1 MVESGAIRF
10 SRDVALTLGARIFI
24 AGGSLLTGV
33 IIART
38 LGAESVGI
46 LASLSVLTVLAV
58 TFGGFGLPSAITFIV
73 ARQNNRLKRV
83 VLYAVLLAF
92 VIGGMLAAAIAAL
105 ANFRPGLFG
114 SVPVI
119 LVVITVC
126 VIPFHLVSMFCLAAL
141 LGLRRMEIYNLLD
154 MLPPLLLVINPMIVL
169 IVLRLGVFELVVVNS
184 VSLLI
189 LSLFVLVMLIRTAQD
204 QTYGGWQFESGLL
217 KEMFRLG
224 SRFYFAMAASIVVF
238 RADLLIVN
246 YFRDPS
252 EAGVYAV
259 STQVGTLLMLI
270 PTVISTVLF
279 PKASEAG
286 ESSAEMT
293 SRVTRHASLIM
304 LLVCLAAVPLAFL
317 LPLIFGRAFSG
328 ATVQV
333 LILLPGVFLCG
344 IETVQVQYFSGIGLP
359 RMIPFFWGVVMMF
372 SFILDLALVPF
383 YGANGAAAVSSVSYS
398 LIFVLVAIYFRSKT
412 GIPFARTLFV
422 DGSELRDLL
431 NLRRHYSVASGG
443 GR

>member
-1 MVESGAIRF
+1 MAESGVIRF

-24 AGGSLLTGV
+24 ACGSLLTGV

-73 ARQNNRLKRV
+73 ARQNNRLRRV
-83 VLYAVLLAF
+83 VTNAVVLAF
-92 VIGGMLAAAIAAL
+92 VIGCLFAGVIAAL
-105 ANFRPGLFG
+105 ANVRPGLFG
-114 SVPVI
+114 GVPVI
-119 LVVITVC
+119 LVIITAC
-126 VIPFHLVSMFCLAAL
+126 VLPFHLVSMFCLAAL
-141 LGLRRMEIYNLLD
+141 LGLRRMGTYNLLD
-154 MLPPLLLVINPMIVL
+154 MLPPLILVISPAILL
-169 IVLRLGVFELVVVNS
+169 IVFSLGVFELVVVNS
-184 VSLLI
+184 AALMI
-189 LSLFVLVMLIRTAQD
+189 LSLCVLIVVARTARD
-204 QTYGGWQFESGLL
+204 ERFGEWHFESGLL
-217 KEMFRLG
+217 AEMFTLG
-224 SRFYFAMAASIVVF
+224 SRFYFALAASMVVF

-246 YFRDPS
+246 YFRNPA

-279 PKASEAG
+279 PKASESG
-286 ESSAEMT
+286 EGSAEMT

-304 LLVCLAAVPLAFL
+304 LIVCLAAVPLAFL
-317 LPLIFGRAFSG
+317 LPVIFGRGFAG
-328 ATVQV
+328 ATLQV

-359 RMIPFFWGVVMMF
+359 RAIPLFWGVVMLF
-372 SFILDLALVPF
+372 SIILNLVFVPSF
-383 YGANGAAAVSSVSYS
+383 GANAAAAVSSVSYS

-412 GIPFARTLFV
+412 GISFSQALFL
-422 DGSELRDLL
+422 DAAEIRDLL
-431 NLRRHYSVASGG
+431 NLRRHYSIASGG